1 MPEINKAELEREE
14 INKSGRE
21 KLEELLQDNLKNTAA
36 VLLAVKDIKR
46 YIRWQQLW
54 SAFRFF
60 LIAVPIILGF
70 IYLPPL
76 IKDAFQSYKDL
87 FINKGSLY

>member
-1 MPEINKAELEREE
+1 MPETNKTELEK
-14 INKSGRE
+14 I
-21 KLEELLQDNLKNTAA
+21 EELLQETLKSNAE
-36 VLLAVKDIKR
+36 VLKGIRDIKK
-46 YIRWQQLW
+46 YMRWEQIW

-76 IKDAFQSYKDL
+76 IKDALQYYKGL
-87 FINKGSLY
+87 LLN